1 MIEDY
6 EKAKKRGERAVRRAG
21 AEGKYPYLPA
31 LDAWLEGLPP
41 LSEEVIG
48 LTEIPLSMIVGT
60 KTVGRQNAFAYN
72 FMPILAPKSEF
83 AIKWSSLYESQ
94 LEEGIREPIKVYEY
108 MRRFYVQEGNKRVSV
123 LNFVEASSINAEVVR
138 ILPPRTEDRE
148 SRLYYE
154 FVEFYRAAPMY
165 EISFSRPGSYRK
177 FAGKLGQDL
186 KTPWPEELLANV
198 KSAYT
203 FFEAAFRKKF
213 REDVSVGDALL
224 VYLDFYPLES
234 IFSESQASLQS
245 RIERLR
251 KEILTERNENSVNL
265 VEDEKQLPEQE
276 ESGGLFGILRRTPVY
291 TRENPFR
298 AAFLYDR
305 SPEESSWIYG
315 HELGRNALSDLFE
328 GRVEAVR
335 FDGCDTDAKIRRA
348 IDAAAA
354 DQAQMVFTTS
364 QAQMGETLR
373 SAIHYPKMHFLN
385 CSVNLPHHAVRTYF
399 GRMYE
404 AKFLM
409 GALAASLT
417 RTHRIAY
424 CADFPIYGT
433 IAEINAFA
441 IGASLTD
448 PCVRIELHWTGEKT
462 GGWNAEQLSKGVDVL
477 SGPDLIRPNDASRK
491 YGLYRVQEDGSIRNL
506 AVPVCNWGRYYELL
520 IRSCLEGSWNADPL
534 VREDQGLNYWLGISS
549 GVIDVILSRTLSYS
563 SRKLADMLKSSLAA
577 GTLHPFEGELHSQDG
592 IIRTAGDPGLTNEEI
607 ITMNWLYENVEG
619 RIPSEKELIPEAI
632 KLMRMSG
639 VQAETVGSEEETI

>member
-31 LDAWLEGLPP
+31 LDSWLEGMPP

-48 LTEIPLSMIVGT
+48 LTEIPLSMIIGT
-60 KTVGRQNAFAYN
+60 KTVGRQNAFACN
-72 FMPILAPKSEF
+72 FMPMLAEKSEF
-83 AIKWSSLYESQ
+83 AIKWSMLYDSQ

-123 LNFVEASSINAEVVR
+123 LSYVGASSANAEVIR
-138 ILPPRTEDRE
+138 ILPPRTDDRE
-148 SRLYYE
+148 TRLYYE
-154 FVEFYRAAPMY
+154 FTKFYRAAPMY
-165 EISFSRPGSYRK
+165 EISFSKPGSYHK
-177 FAGKLGQDL
+177 FAEKLGRDL
-186 KTPWPEELLANV
+186 TTPWPEELLANV

-203 FFEAAFRKKF
+203 YFEDAFQKKAGGN
-213 REDVSVGDALL
+213 VTAGDALL
-224 VYLDFYPLES
+224 VYLDFYPLDS
-234 IFSESQASLQS
+234 IFSESKSVLQS
-245 RIERLR
+245 RMSRLWE
-251 KEILTERNENSVNL
+251 EILTERNENSVNL

-276 ESGGLFGILRRTPVY
+276 ETGGLFGILKRTPVY
-291 TRENPFR
+291 TKEKPFR
-298 AAFLYDR
+298 VAFLYDR
-305 SPEESSWIYG
+305 SPEESSWTYG
-315 HELGRNALSDLFE
+315 HELGRNALADLFD

-335 FDGCDTDAKIRRA
+335 FEGCDTDEKIRKA

-354 DQAQMVFTTS
+354 DQAQMIFTIS

-373 SAIHYPKMHFLN
+373 SAIHYPKIHFLN
-385 CSVNLPHHAVRTYF
+385 CSVNLPHHAVRTYY

-433 IAEINAFA
+433 VAGINAFA
-441 IGASLTD
+441 IGAAMTD
-448 PCVRIELHWTGEKT
+448 PCVKIELHWTGEKKV
-462 GGWNAEQLSKGVDVL
+462 GWNAEQLSEGVDVL
-477 SGPDLIRPNDASRK
+477 SGPDLIRPNDASRR
-491 YGLYRVQEDGSIRNL
+491 YGLYRVQPDGSIRNL

-534 VREDQGLNYWLGISS
+534 VRADQGLNYWLGISS

-563 SRKLADMLKSSLAA
+563 SRKLVEMLKSGLSA
-577 GTLHPFEGELHSQDG
+577 GTLHPFEGELHSQEG
-592 IIRTAGDPGLTNEEI
+592 LIRTADSAGLSNEEI
-607 ITMNWLYENVEG
+607 ITMNWLNENVEG
-619 RIPSEKELIPEAI
+619 RIPATEELIPEAK

-639 VQAETVGSEEETI
+639 VQSPAHKEEPI